1 MSEHWQQWQA
11 HRQITDLLHRYASL
25 IDGGDVEGV
34 GALFAHAVLAF
45 RSPSGDERIV
55 ATGAQQAADALSRSN
70 VRYADGTF
78 LTKHVITNI
87 RIELADDCASAT
99 ASSYVTVFQ
108 ATPELPLQAVF
119 AGRYHDAFSAVDG
132 SWQFTRRVA
141 IADLLGDLS
150 QHVAAASGSES

>member
-11 HRQITDLLHRYASL
+11 HRQITDLLHAYADL
-25 IDGGDVEGV
+25 IDAGDVDGV
-34 GALFAHAVLAF
+34 GALFADAVLAF
-45 RSPSGDERIV
+45 RSRTGDERII
-55 ATGAQQAADALSRSN
+55 ATGARQAADALSRSN

-87 RIELADDCASAT
+87 RIDLADDCTSAT
-99 ASSYVTVFQ
+99 ATSYVTVFQ

-119 AGRYHDAFSAVDG
+119 AGRYHDTFGAVDG
-132 SWQFTRRVA
+132 AWKFTRRVA

-150 QHVAAASGSES
+150 RHVAAASGTES